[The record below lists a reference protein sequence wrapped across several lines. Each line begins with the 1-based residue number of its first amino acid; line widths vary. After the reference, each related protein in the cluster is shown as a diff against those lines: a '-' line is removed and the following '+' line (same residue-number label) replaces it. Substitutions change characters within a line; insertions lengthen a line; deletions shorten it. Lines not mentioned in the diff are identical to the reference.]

1 MQQPPPQNHPLNVL
15 IANLSSSTPDPYLLQ
30 LYERIKQYLKENGT
44 KLFLTEYVPLLLQHP
59 FCNVNTYGIHAVN
72 ELFKILQ
79 YLTPQHTDIETLNLL
94 RWTNHYTPL
103 NKYIINTSNKD
114 ILKGVNYKERETNMK
129 ECINKEII
137 EHKPVP
143 NPTPTLNNCINKEIL
158 DNNYEGVNNLDN
170 TNPTL
175 TPNDCINK
183 EILDNNYEGVNNL
196 DNPIADECINKE
208 VLDNNYK
215 GVNNLDNT
223 NPTLTP
229 NDCINNSNSQNEVIT
244 GILLLL
250 QQFIP
255 FNIKQAL
262 DLYMYICEHYNI
274 NYTSYLTNYPS
285 LYIDTLLHRIN
296 CILNKSPGINT
307 LYLQSLSINTLID
320 KEVETNVKE
329 LLSNTPLTNSTSNNT
344 PLITSTSNTTS
355 NSTSLTISTDTKTPL
370 NNSTVNNTPLNNS
383 TLINTLL
390 ISDLS
395 TVKHFII
402 KQHLYFQT
410 LENKSNFSIPPVNN
424 TYSNIFISSN
434 DNKGVIDTP
443 SNSNHIYINTC
454 YSQVNNYFEFSN
466 NYKGFNYNTDI
477 NNYNFITETVDLEYN
492 TVDID
497 SNGNPRDNNN
507 KGVDNSKDNGY
518 NNDNDSG
525 YNNNNHTNP
534 INTHNN
540 NNTNIANNL
549 TCVRQLLDKITTY
562 LSMFKDNTLYN
573 IYNNYCN
580 TNTSNKIICAK
591 YLDRIYCKEVLKG
604 VNSLIESDIEICLY
618 VYKSIWNRCIN
629 NKGILGGDNDSSRL
643 EGVSNS
649 SSVLEGVND
658 KDSVLEGVNNSSSVL
673 EGVSDKDT
681 VLEGVSHS
689 TTKQQGDNNSTNN
702 YHPLINTPSNQ
713 HPLTNTPNNY
723 HPLTTYHPVTSY
735 ISKEY
740 LKSIYSIITP
750 SIDIPVNLL
759 INYVKTTVNL
769 LNSPSSSVNE
779 CISLA
784 GCYGYFIK
792 YYNIKEMVMLYVCMY
807 WMWGDK
813 IRSVLCKWLVNVVR
827 VIKESETNSKFKGK
841 ESKYSDIGE
850 GRVNKALE
858 GIKGLEGVNKDDE
871 GIKGLEGVNKEEE
884 VIKEI
889 EGVNKDEE
897 VIKEIEGIKGLEGV
911 NKDEEVIKEEEG
923 VNKEV
928 PFRDKEIPFNNN
940 TTEEIPFNNTTE
952 ELPSGNNTFNNTS
965 TVPIINTLCS
975 SPSIKEALGNKSK
988 DKGLNELKV
997 DDITVIEGEDNKGC
1011 YNSNDILGN
1020 ITPFNDETYNTGTSS
1035 NDNRLLDNS
1044 SNNTLLD
1051 SSSNNLLDNSS
1062 NTLLNNSSSNNT
1074 LLDSS
1079 SNNLLDNSSNTLLNN
1094 SSSNNTPSIDINT
1107 PLNNSTNYPYLISEL
1122 LSGLSVFECTS
1133 LSLKRIITDVSVSN
1147 DNIRKNFIGCMME
1160 VLNYYEEEFKVI
1172 IIENMLNNSNDWRY
1186 RVILMLKVIET
1197 MGVKGLSLVS
1207 KLEKDKVFYVRKV
1220 YEEIKEKYNR

>member
-114 ILKGVNYKERETNMK
+114 ILKGVNYKERETNLE

-143 NPTPTLNNCINKEIL
+143 NPTPTLNN
-158 DNNYEGVNNLDN
+158 
-170 TNPTL
+170 
-175 TPNDCINK
+175 CINK

-223 NPTLTP
+223 NPTLTL
-229 NDCINNSNSQNEVIT
+229 NNCINNSNSQNEVIT

-344 PLITSTSNTTS
+344 PLTNSTSNTTS
-355 NSTSLTISTDTKTPL
+355 NSTSLTISTDTNTPL
-370 NNSTVNNTPLNNS
+370 TISTDTNTPLNNN

-434 DNKGVIDTP
+434 DYKGVIDTP

-518 NNDNDSG
+518 NNDNDGG
-525 YNNNNHTNP
+525 YNNNHTNH
-534 INTHNN
+534 T
-540 NNTNIANNL
+540 T
-549 TCVRQLLDKITTY
+549 LLILITT
-562 LSMFKDNTLYN
+562 
-573 IYNNYCN
+573 
-580 TNTSNKIICAK
+580 II
-591 YLDRIYCKEVLKG
+591 
-604 VNSLIESDIEICLY
+604 LI
-618 VYKSIWNRCIN
+618 
-629 NKGILGGDNDSSRL
+629 
-643 EGVSNS
+643 
-649 SSVLEGVND
+649 
-658 KDSVLEGVNNSSSVL
+658 
-673 EGVSDKDT
+673 
-681 VLEGVSHS
+681 
-689 TTKQQGDNNSTNN
+689 
-702 YHPLINTPSNQ
+702 
-713 HPLTNTPNNY
+713 
-723 HPLTTYHPVTSY
+723 
-735 ISKEY
+735 
-740 LKSIYSIITP
+740 
-750 SIDIPVNLL
+750 LL
-759 INYVKTTVNL
+759 IT
-769 LNSPSSSVNE
+769 
-779 CISLA
+779 
-784 GCYGYFIK
+784 
-792 YYNIKEMVMLYVCMY
+792 
-807 WMWGDK
+807 
-813 IRSVLCKWLVNVVR
+813 
-827 VIKESETNSKFKGK
+827 
-841 ESKYSDIGE
+841 
-850 GRVNKALE
+850 
-858 GIKGLEGVNKDDE
+858 
-871 GIKGLEGVNKEEE
+871 
-884 VIKEI
+884 
-889 EGVNKDEE
+889 
-897 VIKEIEGIKGLEGV
+897 
-911 NKDEEVIKEEEG
+911 
-923 VNKEV
+923 
-928 PFRDKEIPFNNN
+928 
-940 TTEEIPFNNTTE
+940 
-952 ELPSGNNTFNNTS
+952 
-965 TVPIINTLCS
+965 
-975 SPSIKEALGNKSK
+975 
-988 DKGLNELKV
+988 
-997 DDITVIEGEDNKGC
+997 
-1011 YNSNDILGN
+1011 
-1020 ITPFNDETYNTGTSS
+1020 
-1035 NDNRLLDNS
+1035 
-1044 SNNTLLD
+1044 
-1051 SSSNNLLDNSS
+1051 
-1062 NTLLNNSSSNNT
+1062 
-1074 LLDSS
+1074 
-1079 SNNLLDNSSNTLLNN
+1079 
-1094 SSSNNTPSIDINT
+1094 
-1107 PLNNSTNYPYLISEL
+1107 
-1122 LSGLSVFECTS
+1122 
-1133 LSLKRIITDVSVSN
+1133 
-1147 DNIRKNFIGCMME
+1147 
-1160 VLNYYEEEFKVI
+1160 
-1172 IIENMLNNSNDWRY
+1172 
-1186 RVILMLKVIET
+1186 
-1197 MGVKGLSLVS
+1197 
-1207 KLEKDKVFYVRKV
+1207 
-1220 YEEIKEKYNR
+1220 

>member
-1 MQQPPPQNHPLNVL
+1 
-15 IANLSSSTPDPYLLQ
+15 
-30 LYERIKQYLKENGT
+30 
-44 KLFLTEYVPLLLQHP
+44 
-59 FCNVNTYGIHAVN
+59 
-72 ELFKILQ
+72 
-79 YLTPQHTDIETLNLL
+79 
-94 RWTNHYTPL
+94 
-103 NKYIINTSNKD
+103 
-114 ILKGVNYKERETNMK
+114 
-129 ECINKEII
+129 
-137 EHKPVP
+137 
-143 NPTPTLNNCINKEIL
+143 
-158 DNNYEGVNNLDN
+158 
-170 TNPTL
+170 
-175 TPNDCINK
+175 
-183 EILDNNYEGVNNL
+183 
-196 DNPIADECINKE
+196 
-208 VLDNNYK
+208 
-215 GVNNLDNT
+215 
-223 NPTLTP
+223 
-229 NDCINNSNSQNEVIT
+229 
-244 GILLLL
+244 
-250 QQFIP
+250 
-255 FNIKQAL
+255 
-262 DLYMYICEHYNI
+262 
-274 NYTSYLTNYPS
+274 
-285 LYIDTLLHRIN
+285 
-296 CILNKSPGINT
+296 
-307 LYLQSLSINTLID
+307 
-320 KEVETNVKE
+320 
-329 LLSNTPLTNSTSNNT
+329 
-344 PLITSTSNTTS
+344 
-355 NSTSLTISTDTKTPL
+355 
-370 NNSTVNNTPLNNS
+370 
-383 TLINTLL
+383 
-390 ISDLS
+390 
-395 TVKHFII
+395 
-402 KQHLYFQT
+402 
-410 LENKSNFSIPPVNN
+410 
-424 TYSNIFISSN
+424 
-434 DNKGVIDTP
+434 
-443 SNSNHIYINTC
+443 
-454 YSQVNNYFEFSN
+454 
-466 NYKGFNYNTDI
+466 
-477 NNYNFITETVDLEYN
+477 
-492 TVDID
+492 
-497 SNGNPRDNNN
+497 
-507 KGVDNSKDNGY
+507 
-518 NNDNDSG
+518 
-525 YNNNNHTNP
+525 
-534 INTHNN
+534 
-540 NNTNIANNL
+540 
-549 TCVRQLLDKITTY
+549 
-562 LSMFKDNTLYN
+562 MFKDNTLYN

-580 TNTSNKIICAK
+580 ANTSNKIICAK

-643 EGVSNS
+643 EGVNNS
-649 SSVLEGVND
+649 SSVLEGVNN

-681 VLEGVSHS
+681 VLEGVSNSSSVLEGVNDKDSVLEGVSNSRDMMEGVSDKDSVLEGVSHS

-779 CISLA
+779 CIPLA

-827 VIKESETNSKFKGK
+827 VIKESENNSKFKGK

-850 GRVNKALE
+850 GGVNKELE
-858 GIKGLEGVNKDDE
+858 GVNKDEEGVNKEEEGIMEIEGVNKDDE

-884 VIKEI
+884 GIKGL

-897 VIKEIEGIKGLEGV
+897 GIKELEGIKGLEGV
-911 NKDEEVIKEEEG
+911 NKDEEVIKEIEG

-928 PFRDKEIPFNNN
+928 PFSDKEVPFNNN

-952 ELPSGNNTFNNTS
+952 EIPFGDNTFNNTS

-975 SPSIKEALGNKSK
+975 LPSIKEALGNKSK

-1051 SSSNNLLDNSS
+1051 SSSNNLLDNSND
-1062 NTLLNNSSSNNT
+1062 NTLLDNSINT

-1079 SNNLLDNSSNTLLNN
+1079 SNNLLDNSSNNTLLDSNSNLLGNSNTLLNN

-1197 MGVKGLSLVS
+1197 MGIKGLSLVS

-1220 YEEIKEKYNR
+1220 YEEIKEKYIGKG